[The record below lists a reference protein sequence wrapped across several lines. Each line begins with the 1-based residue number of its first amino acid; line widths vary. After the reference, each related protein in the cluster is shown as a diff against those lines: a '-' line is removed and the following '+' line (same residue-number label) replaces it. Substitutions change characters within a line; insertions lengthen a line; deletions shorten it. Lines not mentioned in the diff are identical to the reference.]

1 MSDFTDINSL
11 PTVQENVVLDVKN
24 KQQQYIPQ
32 SNIQQPTSQLSNT
45 ISNQPNT
52 TYNPNINSEN
62 NNENN
67 QNNQNLNNNQNFQKM
82 IETVNKAS
90 QQNITGLPSRDIP
103 MQQSNISAD
112 PEIIPEFIPQSNNL
126 VENDHEIY
134 DELIRRKKQKLQQ
147 NDTLDTLYNDLEL
160 PILCAI
166 IFFLFQLPIINSL
179 LYKYFPNLFLND
191 GNPGLWIFILK
202 TSLFS
207 FFVYSLTKGI
217 KYFSKF

>member
-1 MSDFTDINSL
+1 MADTTDINSL

-24 KQQQYIPQ
+24 KQQQYVPQ
-32 SNIQQPTSQLSNT
+32 SNIEQQPMSQ
-45 ISNQPNT
+45 
-52 TYNPNINSEN
+52 
-62 NNENN
+62 
-67 QNNQNLNNNQNFQKM
+67 LNNNITPQSNTNYNPSINPQQQSNAPQPLSQNEVQEM
-82 IETVNKAS
+82 LSVVNKAAE
-90 QQNITGLPSRDIP
+90 QNITDLPSRDIP
-103 MQQSNISAD
+103 MQQSNISTD
-112 PEIIPEFIPQSNNL
+112 PQITPEFIPQSNNV

-147 NDTLDTLYNDLEL
+147 NDTLDTLYSDLEL

-166 IFFLFQLPIINSL
+166 IFFIFQLPSVHSL
-179 LYKYFPNLFLND
+179 LYKYFPNLFLAD

-207 FFVYSLTKGI
+207 FGVYSLTKGI